1 MERKYLAFDIETAKE
16 WPDGADWSR
25 YRPLGISCAATLPA
39 DTGTS
44 RVWHGVTGDD
54 QPADRM
60 SREDVAKLVE
70 HLLAM
75 VGDGYTI
82 LTWNGLGFDFQILAE
97 ESGMADECKSMALGH
112 VDMMFHVL
120 CELGHPVS
128 LEAAAQAMNLPGKPE
143 GMSGLLAPRMW
154 AEGKWQE
161 VLDYVAQ
168 DTRTTLDLATLCE
181 QQGCFRWVTRRG
193 TTGRMALP
201 RGWLDVNSA
210 MKLPE
215 PDTSWMSHPLSR
227 RKFTA
232 WLRS

>member
-1 MERKYLAFDIETAKE
+1 MDRRYVAFDIETAKE

-39 DTGTS
+39 DTDTA
-44 RVWHGVTGDD
+44 RVWHGLTGDD

-60 SREDVAKLVE
+60 TRQDVAKLVE

-97 ESGMADECKSMALGH
+97 ESGMSQECQSLALGH

-120 CELGHPVS
+120 CELGHPVA
-128 LEAAAQAMNLPGKPE
+128 LDAAAQAMGLPGKPE
-143 GMSGLLAPRMW
+143 GMSGLLAPGMW
-154 AEGKWQE
+154 AEGKRQE

-168 DTRTTLDLATLCE
+168 DARTTVDLATLCE
-181 QQGCFRWVTRRG
+181 QGGCFRWVTRRG

-201 RGWLDVNSA
+201 RGWLDVSA
-210 MKLPE
+210 AAKLPE
-215 PDTSWMSHPLSR
+215 PDTSWMSHPLPR